1 MRQSQENIE
10 QSINLELENNNN
22 AIIGLIVKL
31 PVLFLCHVGR
41 YYVTLF
47 NRELVNRVKLCLVS
61 VSPDIVKASAKIR
74 NLPKIF
80 LRCFKNVGPGAYFE
94 TQCNPFDAMPVR
106 HNRMLLVGDPT
117 PCQASWWR

>member
-1 MRQSQENIE
+1 MISYLILRQSQENIE

-47 NRELVNRVKLCLVS
+47 NRELVNRVKLCRLVFPQILS
-61 VSPDIVKASAKIR
+61 KI
-74 NLPKIF
+74 L
-80 LRCFKNVGPGAYFE
+80 LR
-94 TQCNPFDAMPVR
+94 
-106 HNRMLLVGDPT
+106 
-117 PCQASWWR
+117 